1 MAILFEQ
8 TLEKRRKTLGDEHV
22 ETIETMND
30 LAVAYWKAGKAAK
43 AIPLYEATLVR
54 VQAALGEDHKDTITI
69 MDNLAVAHVAAG
81 SQEKAIALHQAAIA
95 RSTPN
100 WAKTISPRSS
110 R

>member
-1 MAILFEQ
+1 
-8 TLEKRRKTLGDEHV
+8 
-22 ETIETMND
+22 
-30 LAVAYWKAGKAAK
+30 
-43 AIPLYEATLVR
+43 VR

-100 WAKTISPRSS
+100 WRRPSHHAHHDEQFGACLPGGRAFE
-110 R
+110 RFD